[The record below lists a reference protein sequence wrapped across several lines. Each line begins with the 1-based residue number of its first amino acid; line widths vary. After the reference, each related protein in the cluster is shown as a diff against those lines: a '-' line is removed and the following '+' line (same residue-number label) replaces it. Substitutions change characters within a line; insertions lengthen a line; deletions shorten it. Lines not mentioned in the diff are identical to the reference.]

1 MKTHNAIV
9 YHCIS
14 CGRIEHTE
22 LEAEPPLCCGHA
34 MAKACAQTVREGDL
48 DQEQAGGP
56 SETTT
61 PVIEQRKK
69 PR

>member
-14 CGRIEHTE
+14 CGRVEHTE
-22 LEAEPPLCCGHA
+22 LELQPPLCCGHA
-34 MAKACAQTVREGDL
+34 MAKACTQTVRDDLAREPAGD
-48 DQEQAGGP
+48 QP
-56 SETTT
+56 KTTP
-61 PVIEQRKK
+61 PVIEQRQK